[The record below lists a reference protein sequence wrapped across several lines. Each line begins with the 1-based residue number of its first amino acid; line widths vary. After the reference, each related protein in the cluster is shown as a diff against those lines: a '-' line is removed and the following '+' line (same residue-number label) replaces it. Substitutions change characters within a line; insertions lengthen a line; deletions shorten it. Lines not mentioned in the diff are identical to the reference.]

1 MSRRKLHFKI
11 VFYFKMIYYDF
22 MKILDNMQKIIKEKG
37 LTQDEAA
44 DLLGISQTTLN
55 LTLNGKRNLKVQFL
69 ESFAQ
74 TFHIPIT
81 ELFDEKNVK
90 QDNREDFIEILEVI
104 EKWLNK
110 KQISLTTRQ
119 KVELVD
125 LINDE
130 IKDTPKAERETKI
143 IQFADFLQKGKA
155 LNQ

>member
-1 MSRRKLHFKI
+1 
-11 VFYFKMIYYDF
+11 

-81 ELFDEKNVK
+81 DLFDEKNVNR
-90 QDNREDFIEILEVI
+90 DNREDFIEILEVI

-130 IKDTPKAERETKI
+130 IKNTPKAERETKI